1 MGKHQVH
8 VCVIEYAEKL
18 SINIPKYNVEL
29 FVKTFVYSGATIW
42 ICLSHGVK
50 MQHLL
55 RHLNPDVLKSCLV

>member
-18 SINIPKYNVEL
+18 SINIPKSNVEL

-42 ICLSHGVK
+42 IF
-50 MQHLL
+50 
-55 RHLNPDVLKSCLV
+55 